1 MRDFENP
8 MRYPVTLTPAVE
20 GGFVV
25 SFPDIPEALTQG
37 NTRHDALQ
45 AAQAALITAF
55 EFYFDDN
62 EAIPLPSAVSAE
74 DDYVEIPLSVASKV
88 LLLNAFLESKITQ
101 QELAARI
108 GISQTHLCN
117 LEHDHARISMKLL
130 LRIAS
135 TLGCALEVLLDTKAA
150 VAWGENRDEP
160 EMEAVEEEEASYSL
174 EEVRLLLQILQPR
187 KSSPRYTAVYH
198 RRI

>member
-1 MRDFENP
+1 MYDEKCLRQS
-8 MRYPVTLTPAVE
+8 
-20 GGFVV
+20 GGNVKY
-25 SFPDIPEALTQG
+25 L
-37 NTRHDALQ
+37 R
-45 AAQAALITAF
+45 
-55 EFYFDDN
+55 
-62 EAIPLPSAVSAE
+62 SACH
-74 DDYVEIPLSVASKV
+74 
-88 LLLNAFLESKITQ
+88 ITQ

-130 LRIAS
+130 LRIAN
-135 TLGCALEVLLDTKAA
+135 TRACAQEVLLDTKAA

-187 KSSPRYTAVYH
+187 KSASGLKR
-198 RRI
+198 